1 MSKLSQVGTK
11 LGLSWD
17 EVERLLS
24 FCSKEQA
31 IFNIQRQF
39 KWTNRT
45 KFRNK
50 YINPLLQE
58 GLLKMTAPDK
68 PQSSKQRYVITE
80 KGKQVLET
88 G

>member
-1 MSKLSQVGTK
+1 MRAPLPGN
-11 LGLSWD
+11 

-31 IFNIQRQF
+31 ISNIQRQF

-50 YINPLLQE
+50 YISPLLQD
-58 GLLKMTAPDK
+58 GLLKMTIPDK